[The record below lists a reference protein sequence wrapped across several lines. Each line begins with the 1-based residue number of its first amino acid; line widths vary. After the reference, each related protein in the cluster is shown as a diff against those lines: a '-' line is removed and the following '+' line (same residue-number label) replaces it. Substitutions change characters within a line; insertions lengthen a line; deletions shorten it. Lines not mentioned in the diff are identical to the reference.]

1 MSIIRDTPKMRGFI
15 AVGVLAVCAVSGFR
29 AAGQAASSK
38 DLTVTKVDGKQV
50 KVPATGPLANP
61 TAQEVAAGV
70 LDYDKQVKSHPPGR
84 HASPEVA
91 RAMQQMADESRNEAV
106 EQLDL
111 TYRVAQETSGPL
123 DSELLDGAKKNVE
136 FVREIM
142 RAPPPPNLNVH
153 TAISASVPNAI
164 LHYCLRADYLRKAC
178 DWHSYN
184 SGALMPIG
192 RYMFRVESSEG
203 SPNIQEEIVL
213 VLNDPTQLVILP
225 MH

>member
-1 MSIIRDTPKMRGFI
+1 MSIICVTPKMHSFI
-15 AVGVLAVCAVSGFR
+15 AAGVLAVSVLSGFR
-29 AAGQAASSK
+29 AAAQAAGK
-38 DLTVTKVDGKQV
+38 DLTVTKPDGKQV
-50 KVPATGPLANP
+50 KVPGKGPLANP

-84 HASPEVA
+84 RASPEVA

-123 DSELLDGAKKNVE
+123 DSELLEGAKKNLE
-136 FVREIM
+136 FVRDIM

-153 TAISASVPNAI
+153 TTISASLPNAI

-178 DWHSYN
+178 DWQSYN

-192 RYMFRVESSEG
+192 RYMFRVEFSDG
-203 SPNIQEEIVL
+203 SAKIQEELIL
-213 VLNDPTQLVILP
+213 VLNDPTQWVIQP

>member
-1 MSIIRDTPKMRGFI
+1 MSIIRATPKMRSFI
-15 AVGVLAVCAVSGFR
+15 AVGILAVAAVSGFR
-29 AAGQAASSK
+29 AAGQTANK
-38 DLTVTKVDGKQV
+38 DLTVTKADGKQV

-70 LDYDKQVKSHPPGR
+70 LYYDKQVKSHPPGR

-123 DSELLDGAKKNVE
+123 DSELLEGAKKNVE
-136 FVREIM
+136 IVREIM
-142 RAPPPPNLNVH
+142 QAPPPPNLNVH
-153 TAISASVPNAI
+153 TTISASIPNAI
-164 LHYCLRADYLRKAC
+164 LHYCLRADYVRKAC
-178 DWHSYN
+178 DWQSYN

-192 RYMFRVESSEG
+192 RYMFRVESSDG
-203 SPNIQEEIVL
+203 SAKIQEEIIL
-213 VLNDPTQLVILP
+213 VLNDPTQRIISP